1 MSAHLPLN
9 GVFERHELPVRTT
22 VLLNN
27 EGLRQI
33 STALVAIKTCSDLIA
48 HRETEMGEGQ
58 PTFCG
63 QTVHGLLAALNCC
76 ATVIEAHVNAA
87 DAEGAL
93 MLQGEDAQ
101 EIDAQAWSAWHRKQ
115 MQPNP
120 APSHA
125 QQAQAAIKDEARKS
139 SPRPKEPPCT
149 R

>member
-1 MSAHLPLN
+1 MSAHLQLN
-9 GVFERHELPVRTT
+9 GVLERHELPVRTT

-48 HRETEMGEGQ
+48 HRETEMGEGI

-101 EIDAQAWSAWHRKQ
+101 EIDAQAWRAWHRNQ
-115 MQPNP
+115 QPKP
-120 APSHA
+120 APGHI
-125 QQAQAAIKDEARKS
+125 QQAQAATEKVAKAGSEGGRHG
-139 SPRPKEPPCT
+139 
-149 R
+149 